1 METLIVAIQR
11 LIQLLK
17 ESEDSFWSPDSVAE
31 LIQILEEE
39 LHKAQ
44 NSQPINKERLSYL
57 FLPTGSLQE
66 TSIDNGW
73 GQEFLGLS
81 SVVDNYLS

>member
-1 METLIVAIQR
+1 MEKLIEALQR

-17 ESEDSFWSPDSVAE
+17 ESEDSIWSTDSVAE
-31 LIQILEEE
+31 LIQQLEEE

-44 NSQPINKERLSYL
+44 NSQPIDKNRLSYL

-73 GQEFLGLS
+73 GDEFVRFS
-81 SVVDNYLS
+81 RIVDEYIS

>member
-1 METLIVAIQR
+1 MEKLIETLQR

-17 ESEDSFWSPDSVAE
+17 ESEDSIWSPDSVAE
-31 LIQILEEE
+31 LTQLLEEE
-39 LHKAQ
+39 LHKTQ
-44 NSQPINKERLSYL
+44 NAQPIDKERLSYL

-73 GQEFLGLS
+73 GDEFVRLS
-81 SVVDNYLS
+81 SIVDEYIS